1 MYLNGPRVPKLG
13 LPRVTMEL
21 NKSLNQSP
29 QGGLEKIGYASSNGP
44 PRNCCKIPDKY
55 LIGHVLGGQNGGF
68 TIGKIIYHFL
78 KFSESLVVKKPLVVC
93 TLSRLLGG
101 FPRYTPCSIRINFI
115 NLCMKFLF
123 SLKK

>member
-1 MYLNGPRVPKLG
+1 
-13 LPRVTMEL
+13 MEPD
-21 NKSLNQSP
+21 KPFNQILQS
-29 QGGLEKIGYASSNGP
+29 GSENVSCTSSNGP